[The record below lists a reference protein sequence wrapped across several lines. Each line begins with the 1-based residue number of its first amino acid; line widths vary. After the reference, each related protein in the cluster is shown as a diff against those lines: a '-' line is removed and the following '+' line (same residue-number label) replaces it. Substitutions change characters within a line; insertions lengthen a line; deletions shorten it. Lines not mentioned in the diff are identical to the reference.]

1 MIVLD
6 TVALIYWTVRPE
18 RLSVVAAR
26 EIESAES
33 LLISSIS
40 IWEIAVKSR
49 KGHIDL
55 TIPLREYMRG
65 LEQIPQLQILP
76 VDLGRTG
83 LAPSRPGRPRD
94 RRHGDVLRLPSHHV
108 RPGDRRFLRRHRMVM
123 AFVCIA
129 GRLLAGHTR

>member
-76 VDLGRTG
+76 VDGATWL
-83 LAPSRPGRPRD
+83 LSAELDLPHRD
-94 RRHGDVLRLPSHHV
+94 PA
-108 RPGDRRFLRRHRMVM
+108 DRVIVATAMSFGCPLITSDRVIGGFYAATVW
-123 AFVCIA
+123 
-129 GRLLAGHTR
+129 

>member
-1 MIVLD
+1 VIVLD

-76 VDLGRTG
+76 VDGATWL
-83 LAPSRPGRPRD
+83 LSAELDWPHRD
-94 RRHGDVLRLPSHHV
+94 PA
-108 RPGDRRFLRRHRMVM
+108 DRVIVATAMSFGCPLITSDRVIGGFYAATVW
-123 AFVCIA
+123 
-129 GRLLAGHTR
+129 

>member
-76 VDLGRTG
+76 VDGATWL
-83 LAPSRPGRPRD
+83 LSAELDWPHRD
-94 RRHGDVLRLPSHHV
+94 PA
-108 RPGDRRFLRRHRMVM
+108 DRVIVATAMSFGCPLITSDRAIGGFYAATVW
-123 AFVCIA
+123 
-129 GRLLAGHTR
+129 